1 MTGAGRP
8 AAPDRGAA
16 EPGFTRRTVLLIV
29 GLCVFAAG
37 CAVVI
42 LVR

>member
-1 MTGAGRP
+1 VTSRSDARRAGESP
-8 AAPDRGAA
+8 
-16 EPGFTRRTVLLIV
+16 PGFTRRTVLLMV
-29 GLCVFAAG
+29 GLWVFAAG

>member
-1 MTGAGRP
+1 VDSGLTGR
-8 AAPDRGAA
+8 
-16 EPGFTRRTVLLIV
+16 GFTARTVLLIV
-29 GLCVFAAG
+29 GLVVFAAG